1 LCPKDNISLHSQS
14 ITTLIIHDNKSHNSY
29 KNEFI
34 AVAFINRSGTDEQTN
49 IQMDRRMNKE
59 TNVLRDEQTEA
70 MRGIKLS
77 SKTDKQ

>member
-1 LCPKDNISLHSQS
+1 MQGNIVLWAQE
-14 ITTLIIHDNKSHNSY
+14 IIVLINVQTHLLNSY

-49 IQMDRRMNKE
+49 IQMDGRMNKE
-59 TNVLRDEQTEA
+59 TNALRDEQTEA